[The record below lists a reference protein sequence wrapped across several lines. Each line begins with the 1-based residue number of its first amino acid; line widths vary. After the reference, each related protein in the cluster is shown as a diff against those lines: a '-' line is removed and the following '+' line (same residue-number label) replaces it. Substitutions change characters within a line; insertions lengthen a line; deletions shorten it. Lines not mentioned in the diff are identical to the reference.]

1 MRFLPLLLFL
11 SVAFISCPLFAGPIV
26 SRADSGVNV
35 SVSSDFSNPGSAGSL
50 AALGNLD
57 VFFELTV
64 SDELM
69 TSDGSSPEG
78 GSKAEELV
86 RIFSFG
92 GSLDPLEGGTYS
104 LPYAVIPDGT
114 FFSNDIMGLISV
126 VAERATADGVVT
138 TAKSAFDVELT
149 VEAHADHG
157 PVNLFLNY
165 DVLAVSSSITG
176 AGTMGDEMFFGTAV
190 ASSTLT
196 SGDVTLDSLEVSVNS
211 NDIFENAASRRLPFT
226 LAAGESVT
234 FKISTMAQ
242 ATATAVPEPSS
253 FLLLGMLGL
262 VGAWR
267 QRFSKSKVS

>member
-1 MRFLPLLLFL
+1 MRYIPLFL
-11 SVAFISCPLFAGPIV
+11 FLAVALTSHTLFAGPIV
-26 SRADSGVNV
+26 SGAASDVVV
-35 SVSSDFSNPGSAGSL
+35 SVSSDFSDPGSAGSFD
-50 AALGNLD
+50 ALMNLD

-64 SDELM
+64 SDDLM

-78 GSKAEELV
+78 DSKAEELV

-92 GSLDPLEGGTYS
+92 GNLDPLEGGTYN
-104 LPYAVIPDGT
+104 LPYQVNPDLT
-114 FFSNDIMGLISV
+114 FFSNDILGAISA

-149 VEAHADHG
+149 IVAHADHG
-157 PVNLFLNY
+157 PVNLVLDY
-165 DVLAVSSSITG
+165 EVLAVSSSITG
-176 AGTMGDEMFFGTAV
+176 AGTMGDEMFFGTA
-190 ASSTLT
+190 AANSTLT

-211 NDIFENAASRRLPFT
+211 NDIFENGASRRLPFT
-226 LAAGESVT
+226 VAAGESVT

-262 VGAWR
+262 IGAWR
-267 QRFSKSKVS
+267 QRYSKSKAS

>member
-1 MRFLPLLLFL
+1 MRFLPLFVFL

-26 SRADSGVNV
+26 SQAEADAFV
-35 SVSSDFSNPGSAGSL
+35 SVSSDFSNPGSAGSVE
-50 AALGNLD
+50 ALNNLN

-86 RIFSFG
+86 FIFSFG
-92 GSLDPLEGGTYS
+92 GSLDPLEGGTYN
-104 LPYAVIPDGT
+104 LPYVVHPDGT
-114 FFSNDIMGLISV
+114 FRSNEIIGGGLAV
-126 VAERATADGVVT
+126 TERATADGVVT
-138 TAKSAFDVELT
+138 TAESAFDVELT
-149 VEAHADHG
+149 IETHPDYG
-157 PVNLFLNY
+157 PVSLILISELFG
-165 DVLAVSSSITG
+165 DSAITG
-176 AGTMGDEMFFGTAV
+176 AGMMGDEMFFGTAV
-190 ASSTLT
+190 ANSTLT
-196 SGDVTLDSLEVSVNS
+196 SGGVTLGSLEVSVDG
-211 NDIFENAASRRLPFT
+211 NDTHDSEWTIEHPFT
-226 LAAGESVT
+226 LAAGDSVT

-267 QRFSKSKVS
+267 QRISKSNSN